1 MKNLINQKLLEDV
14 LAILEDIKKKIASS
28 SNSDNNDGNSDD
40 TFSQLER
47 TLTKISEE
55 SKVDKTLL
63 GREKETVEIKKDDFE
78 KILKELFEITRKTFL
93 DEKEKKQRY
102 QAELKETM
110 QELDELKQEFLSTES
125 KYQAFQIEKTQ
136 FDQIVKQK
144 VAEKTQDNLNQ
155 IRLLNSELGKHYEEK
170 KRLQE
175 DIATY
180 DRAIKGYI
188 AKKETRK
195 YKNQEYTIKVYL
207 TEIIEDLKKGIS
219 EEKAIDKVMKEKINE
234 QTKKIDYELELDDW
248 TR

>member
-1 MKNLINQKLLEDV
+1 MKNLFNENLLKGV
-14 LAILEDIKKKIASS
+14 LTNLEELKKKLAS
-28 SNSDNNDGNSDD
+28 SNSANNDGNSDD

-47 TLTKISEE
+47 TLTQISEE
-55 SKVDKTLL
+55 IKVDKTLL
-63 GREKETVEIKKDDFE
+63 GKEKETVEIKKDDFE
-78 KILKELFEITRKTFL
+78 KILTETLEIIEKIFL
-93 DEKEKKQRY
+93 IEKEKKQKY
-102 QAELKETM
+102 QEELEKAKQKLESTK
-110 QELDELKQEFLSTES
+110 QELLNNER
-125 KYQAFQIEKTQ
+125 KYQTFQIEKTQ
-136 FDQIVKQK
+136 FDQIIRQK
-144 VAEKTQDNLNQ
+144 VEEKTKDNLEK

-180 DRAIKGYI
+180 DQAIKGYI

-234 QTKKIDYELELDDW
+234 QTKKIDYELEMDDW